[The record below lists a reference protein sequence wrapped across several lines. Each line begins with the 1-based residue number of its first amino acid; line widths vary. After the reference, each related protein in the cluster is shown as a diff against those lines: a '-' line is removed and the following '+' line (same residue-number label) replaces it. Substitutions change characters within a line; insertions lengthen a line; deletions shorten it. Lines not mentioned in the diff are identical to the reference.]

1 MRQSPGIVKMPF
13 FLTSPVAMA
22 TKLSRISEH
31 CFCFNSNSSARAFV
45 IAPLVMALE
54 LLFMLAAFMAFIAF
68 IAFMAFIGAILLKRE
83 EEHLLDR

>member
-13 FLTSPVAMA
+13 FFTSVVAME

-31 CFCFNSNSSARAFV
+31 CFCFSSNSSARAFV
-45 IAPLVMALE
+45 MAPFVMALE
-54 LLFMLAAFMAFIAF
+54 LLFMLAAFIAF

-83 EEHLLDR
+83 